1 MLLTDQLKE
10 YIQAQIGY
18 DAENTQLKEAK
29 KEFRALF
36 MERTGA
42 TKSEL
47 KMIDSAIKVNM
58 KLDTEFEINEF
69 VTNVQKVSDFFN
81 KAAPGNEDIK
91 DEENPI
97 LTHVEERAP
106 EKVTSKS
113 LNENWN
119 PPKGPVI
126 PTGKK

>member
-18 DAENTQLKEAK
+18 DSENTQLKEAK

-47 KMIDSAIKVNM
+47 KLIDSAIKVNM
-58 KLDTEFEINEF
+58 KLDTEFQINEF
-69 VTNVQKVSDFFN
+69 VENVQKVSDFFN
-81 KAAPGNEDIK
+81 KAAPGNEDVK
-91 DEENPI
+91 DEENPL
-97 LTHVEERAP
+97 LTPVEEKAP
-106 EKVTSKS
+106 DKVTSKS

-119 PPKGPVI
+119 PPKGPTI